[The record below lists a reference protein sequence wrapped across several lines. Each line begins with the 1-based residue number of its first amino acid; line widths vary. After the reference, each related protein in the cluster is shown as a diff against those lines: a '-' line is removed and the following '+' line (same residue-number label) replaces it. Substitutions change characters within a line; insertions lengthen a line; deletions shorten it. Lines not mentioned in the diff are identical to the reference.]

1 MNLEGDLIADCLP
14 LMRSFY
20 INWAYRFTQ
29 VVCTKT
35 LNCSLGPNNK
45 CNQTPFIHLLNIAQG
60 LDIYQNPPSKNILHL
75 SPRAIFKRF
84 NF

>member
-14 LMRSFY
+14 LMISFY

-29 VVCTKT
+29 VCTKT
-35 LNCSLGPNNK
+35 QNCNLGPNNI
-45 CNQTPFIHLLNIAQG
+45 CYQTPFIHLLNIAQSLG
-60 LDIYQNPPSKNILHL
+60 IYQNPPSKNILHL
-75 SPRAIFKRF
+75 SPRAIFKGF